1 MISVLVI
8 AHEPLATA
16 LIHCTRHIFKQMP
29 RQVAALDVIPDEDP
43 QAALEAARGLATR
56 INDGSGLIVLTDV
69 YGATPSRIAA
79 QLAEPFRVVVFH
91 GVNLPM
97 LLKALNYRRELPLEA
112 LADKIVE
119 AAPSTLGLINPLLDA
134 EAACRPPPPPPLPS
148 PALPTPAPVTARPS
162 PAARPKKTAR

>member
-16 LIHCTRHIFKQMP
+16 LIHCTRHIYKALP

-43 QAALEAARGLATR
+43 QAALEAARGLASR
-56 INDGSGLIVLTDV
+56 VNDGSGLVVLTDL

-79 QLAEPFRVVVFH
+79 QLADPFRVVVFH

-97 LLKALNYRRELPLEA
+97 LLKVLNYRRELPLEA
-112 LADKIVE
+112 LADKVE
-119 AAPSTLGLINPLLDA
+119 QAAPTSLGLINPLLEA
-134 EAACRPPPPPPLPS
+134 ESACEK
-148 PALPTPAPVTARPS
+148 
-162 PAARPKKTAR
+162 PKS